1 MTISER
7 LKKFNIDDD
16 YITEEEE
23 ISPELFGLCEELTKA
38 LSKKIAAIPIW
49 FDYSRQEQQELISS
63 FLNAQLNEQF
73 SEIKLTTKEIE
84 RISNKFYESI
94 YGFGSLDFLIARRD
108 ITKIFVNSPVD
119 VYIER
124 KGEIEKTDVI
134 IDEKQFLSLIN
145 WLIDLSKKNSSI
157 ITFRFRNLLIT
168 VIREPVCKTKIVLK
182 KICDTLFNF
191 ELFEFKIIRGNF
203 LSPALYDTLSEEEK
217 QLLKQDISDFLR
229 YLIENQKRILIS
241 SPAQCGKT
249 SFINALINELES
261 DIRITLFEEG
271 GLINTNKLHLNR
283 YDTEGLSD
291 KEQKHLITAALYYK
305 PQYVFSDI
313 NNVGFNIE
321 VADILDKNTGFV
333 STVRANSPVEALS
346 FYTSVLVSKLKCTE
360 KLAKTQFVKD
370 YDYIIQLD
378 KNDELFLLKAIY
390 EVSTNKSGTAVL
402 TEVLNN
408 KAGNVT
414 YKFENIDRIVNTP
427 EPTDEFPPQNI
438 SFSARFGM

>member
-191 ELFEFKIIRGNF
+191 EFFEFKNILN
-203 LSPALYDTLSEEEK
+203 
-217 QLLKQDISDFLR
+217 QDISDFLR